1 MEKVGAR
8 LPQGFIP
15 AQKDYSG
22 MGGASGAAGEGKADQ
37 GIANLIK
44 KPPRSSRAVWLLLVL
59 TFAEKSMWRF
69 WVCWFCKGVLELH

>member
-44 KPPRSSRAVWLLLVL
+44 NHLVL
-59 TFAEKSMWRF
+59 ACHVVAAR
-69 WVCWFCKGVLELH
+69 VDFC